1 MSKHSSQ
8 TKFKG
13 LILISTPIG
22 NLEDISLRALKAFEQ
37 ADFILCED
45 TRVTSKLLNAYS
57 ISKRLVSYNDH
68 NAEKKRPYIIEQ
80 LKQGVSI
87 ALVSDAGTPT
97 VSDPGL
103 KLVQEVKENNL
114 PLTAI
119 PGPSAP
125 IMALSLSGLPTD
137 HFCFLGFLPKQKK
150 AKEEIIKTYFCQNL
164 TTIFFESAPRLQK
177 TLKDILDLMGDRQ
190 CVVARELT
198 KLYEEVVTR
207 PLSDWVLE
215 LEDKTLK
222 GEIVVLIEPVKQKD
236 PFGDDQLKTLLTEL
250 LQNMPL
256 KKAVAEA
263 VEESGNS
270 RNKVYKMALELK
282 NSHDS

>member
-207 PLSDWVLE
+207 PLSDWVVE